1 MSALPETHRQMT
13 EAEYLALERSSQ
25 VKHEFMAGEV
35 YAMSGASEPH
45 NLITT
50 STIAILYNQLRGR
63 PCKVYGS
70 DMKVRT
76 PATGSYAYPDITVV
90 CGEAHFADD
99 QRDVLLNPTV
109 IIEVIS
115 PSTERYDRGRKFQHY
130 RELKSLQEYILIAQ
144 DSPRIERFVRQEN
157 LFWQFNEAHG
167 IDAALELSSIGCTL
181 TLAEIYE
188 QVSFEPEQAEGQDE

>member
-1 MSALPETHRQMT
+1 MSALPEAHRQMT
-13 EAEYLALERSSQ
+13 EAEYLALERSGQ

-63 PCKVYGS
+63 PCKVYPS

-76 PATGSYAYPDITVV
+76 PATGSYAYSDITVV

-167 IDAALELSSIGCTL
+167 IDAALELSSFGCAL

-188 QVSFEPEQAEGQDE
+188 QVSFEPEQNEGQDE